1 MTIDEMRRKV
11 DKYCASFGP
20 HTCKGCQF
28 CGPDNSC
35 GWYHDNDESTEDCYW
50 LLVNEGLIGKPEQPE
65 INFVKVERND
75 EVEPTN
81 DAVQHPSHYTQGGI
95 ECIDAI
101 RASMTADGFCDY
113 CKGNIIKYIW
123 RWRDKGGV
131 EDLRKASVYLNWL
144 INAAD
149 EKEKK

>member
-1 MTIDEMRRKV
+1 MMTLEEMRGKV
-11 DKYCASFGP
+11 DIYCASFGP

-50 LLVNEGLIGKPEQPE
+50 FLVNEGLISKPEQPE

-81 DAVQHPSHYTQGGI
+81 DAVQHPSHYTHTV
-95 ECIDAI
+95 
-101 RASMTADGFCDY
+101 ASSA
-113 CKGNIIKYIW
+113 
-123 RWRDKGGV
+123 
-131 EDLRKASVYLNWL
+131 
-144 INAAD
+144 
-149 EKEKK
+149 